1 MIEQI
6 TEKLGK
12 VENLFTSAFILC
24 KKETKLIRYK
34 IAEISNVGTKTK
46 KKNFPYLSNIF
57 M

>member
-46 KKNFPYLSNIF
+46 KNFPYLSNIF

>member
-46 KKNFPYLSNIF
+46 NFPYLSNIF